1 VLSAQI
7 LAVSGS
13 LQAKSSN
20 GSLLRALGASV
31 RDALGVETE
40 LRFSR
45 ALYELPPFN
54 PDVDVEPALP
64 AVADWRRE
72 LAAADAVLF
81 ATPEYAFGIA
91 GSLKNALD
99 WVVGSGELVE
109 KPVILIGA
117 STLETAAGFAMDALE
132 RTIRVMSADVVGTL
146 RVPFVRSK
154 LSPEGEVTD
163 PELHGSLDGLAM
175 QLRERLERGA
185 VSSC

>member
-1 VLSAQI
+1 LTQI

-13 LQAKSSN
+13 LQAQSSN
-20 GSLLRALGASV
+20 GALLRALGSSLENE
-31 RDALGVETE
+31 LGPGT
-40 LRFSR
+40 RTHFTR
-45 ALYELPPFN
+45 ALHELPPFN
-54 PDVDVEPALP
+54 IDVDVDPALP

-72 LAAADAVLF
+72 LATAAAVLF

-99 WVVGSGELVE
+99 WVVGSGELVN

-154 LSPEGEVTD
+154 LTPEGDVMD
-163 PELHGSLDGLAM
+163 AELGASIQSLAR
-175 QLRERLERGA
+175 QLRAHIDHAGVA
-185 VSSC
+185 TG

>member
-1 VLSAQI
+1 MSTTQI

-13 LQAKSSN
+13 LQAQSSN
-20 GSLLRALGASV
+20 GALLRALGSSLESEFGA
-31 RDALGVETE
+31 GMETH
-40 LRFSR
+40 FTR
-45 ALYELPPFN
+45 ALHELPPFN
-54 PDVDVEPALP
+54 TDVDVAPALP